1 MKKKI
6 EELDVTLQRANKAS
20 KMSTVKQVQ
29 KKQVDKD
36 QISFNPEKLGKLVV
50 AILDCKQVDKRLKR
64 ILKAT
69 QPAHLNQDTTMKF
82 LYSLTMILGNGQ
94 RGNTV
99 SLMKIQEFE
108 DAAKDEDQVVFCAEH
123 KTMTSSRTA
132 PIVFPM
138 PKIYRA
144 IQKYI
149 DLFR

>member
-29 KKQVDKD
+29 KKQVDKA
-36 QISFNPEKLGKLVV
+36 QISFNPENLGKLGV

-82 LYSLTMILGNGQ
+82 LYSLTMILGNDQ
-94 RGNTV
+94 RGNTT
-99 SLMKIQEFE
+99 K
-108 DAAKDEDQVVFCAEH
+108 DAAKDQDQVVFCAEH

-144 IQKYI
+144 IQKYS